1 MSLSLVK
8 RKTIPAIAFLC
19 ALLPVALLGM
29 SGCVGRAILYDPQP
43 ISEHRVT
50 EIRER
55 FEIVT
60 EATVRSA
67 SGIDLHGWL
76 IEKDS
81 HQLPSILYFGGNSE
95 EVSLNIEDFV
105 RRIPANVILFNYRGY
120 GLSDGRPSEANL
132 KDDALR
138 IYEYVVNRWNL
149 DTPQIIIMGRSLGTG
164 IAAYLSARFNI
175 EKTILVSPY
184 ESITKVAYDFAPKF
198 LVDALLQDRYET
210 IDIADQLTHR
220 ILIFVAGKD
229 EVIRPYH
236 SEALFTEIAGQK
248 LLIEIDEARHDT
260 FPRYERYWHE
270 LDKFVR
276 S

>member
-1 MSLSLVK
+1 MSFNRVK
-8 RKTIPAIAFLC
+8 RKTIQAIVFLC
-19 ALLPVALLGM
+19 ALLPAVLLGM

-43 ISEHRVT
+43 VSEHRVS

-60 EATVRSA
+60 EVTVRSDP
-67 SGIDLHGWL
+67 GIDLHGWL
-76 IEKDS
+76 IEKDR
-81 HQLPSILYFGGNSE
+81 HRLPSILYFGGNSE

-105 RRIPANVILFNYRGY
+105 RRIPANMILFNYRGY

-132 KDDALR
+132 KNDALR
-138 IYEYVVNRWNL
+138 IYEYVVKRWNL
-149 DTPQIIIMGRSLGTG
+149 DTSQIIIMGRSLGTG
-164 IAAYLSARFNI
+164 IAAYLSARFNV

-210 IDIADQLTHR
+210 IDIANRLTHR
-220 ILIFVAGKD
+220 ILIFIAGKD

-236 SEALFTEIAGQK
+236 SEALFTKIPGQK
-248 LLIEIDEARHDT
+248 RLIEIDEARHNT
-260 FPRYERYWHE
+260 FPRYEKYWHE
-270 LDKFVR
+270 LDEFIR